1 MSLLTLNPPP
11 GLYPEAQA
19 VTVTA
24 ANPNL
29 RVLWSD
35 TAADPLFVRTVA
47 SSPKTGEERP
57 YVQVIDDGLGAVIL
71 DGAFSKYYNGR
82 IGTLAEGPT
91 RKYFINAMKYLNR
104 KGRTS
109 GSKKALLINDASIAD
124 NGGAGAY
131 SVMSGVSSGFATF
144 LPSLFGDA
152 GYSILT
158 VVDRDSYPGNEL
170 APTLAELN
178 SFDVIFFMGSRVNVG
193 ISPAIAKLF
202 AAVRKNG
209 VGLYLCT
216 DHGTDD
222 VSGYYIGVNM
232 ILKEITDAK
241 FIGSYDFSPGTTVGY
256 NKALYGDHPLFEGM
270 DDTEVI
276 SGSTSDSN
284 VVQAVPSPLILPQTV
299 TVDKAYTTLKFA
311 VQNTSTGELTSEAYN
326 YYVNSEPLYTLTSGM
341 SGTVPMEEWSPLPV
355 ETRYVRFRRVKQ
367 YFDAADGDQLV
378 SGLVRVGPVVIGSFT
393 EILID
398 TTDTDGNPRQYAA
411 QRFDLL
417 NNPFTE
423 PATAAEGFF
432 VTMPYW
438 LSEDVTLVVDTP
450 FSVQQSWK
458 FNRVIPGAENWNNFA
473 YTMAEILKILP
484 GLATEKTL
492 AGRVKKLRD
501 AGFLTGPAMS
511 WSELAQELYEKL
523 RTTSDSFPT
532 LTTAP

>member
-11 GLYPEAQA
+11 GLYPEART

-57 YVQVIDDGLGAVIL
+57 YVQVIDDGLGAVVM

-82 IGTLAEGPT
+82 VGTSTEEPT
-91 RKYFINAMKYLNR
+91 RRYFVNAMKYLNR
-104 KGRTS
+104 KGRTN
-109 GSKKALLINDASIAD
+109 GSKKALLINDASLTD

-131 SVMSGVSSGFATF
+131 SVRSTFSSGFGTF
-144 LPSLFGDA
+144 LPSLFSGA
-152 GYSILT
+152 GYTLT
-158 VVDRDSYPGNEL
+158 IKDRDDYVEGEIT
-170 APTLAELN
+170 PTLSELN
-178 SFDVIFFMGSRVNVG
+178 AYDVIFVMGSRVNVG
-193 ISPAIAKLF
+193 LNPAVAKLF

-209 VGLYLCT
+209 IGLYLCT

-222 VSGYYIGVNM
+222 VSGYYIGVNN
-232 ILKEITDAK
+232 ILNEITDAK

-284 VVQAVPSPLILPQTV
+284 VVQAIPSPLILPQTV

-311 VQNTSTGELTSEAYN
+311 VQDTSTGELTSETYN
-326 YYVNSEPLYTLTSGM
+326 YYVNAEPLYTILHAN
-341 SGTVPMEEWSPLPV
+341 GTTPIEEWAPSTV
-355 ETRYVRFRRVKQ
+355 TTRYVRFRRTKQ
-367 YFDAADGDQLV
+367 YFDAAEGDQLV
-378 SGLVRVGPVVIGSFT
+378 SGLIQIGGRVIGSFT
-393 EILID
+393 ETLVN
-398 TTDTDGNPRQYAA
+398 TTDDQGNPRQYAG
-411 QRFDLL
+411 QQFQFLE
-417 NNPFTE
+417 NPFTE
-423 PATAAEGFF
+423 AGSISGGFF
-432 VTMPYW
+432 VKMPYW
-438 LSEDVTLVVDTP
+438 LSENITLVVNSP
-450 FSVQQSWK
+450 FSAQQAWK
-458 FNRVIPGAENWNNFA
+458 FNRIVPGKTNWSKFSVA
-473 YTMAEILKILP
+473 MAEIIKVMP

-501 AGFLTGPAMS
+501 AGFITGPALS
-511 WSELAQELYEKL
+511 WPDLAQELYDKL
-523 RTTSDSFPT
+523 LSTTDSFPT